1 MSSSKLSLDRYST
14 MWYHS
19 FVTERYLWI
28 STEKKTEEIILT
40 RKSSKKITIETFSLI
55 LMKIK
60 QKKLSKNKNKYCKNK
75 NWIIGKKIAM
85 KYIEEIKPG
94 DIFQIK
100 NNKYVLSSDYRKTKD
115 TIKKMAISINDGLS
129 YWFDN
134 NTITETIDLYYRDKE
149 GNILLL
155 KEFKD
160 ENFNTK
166 NKNIS

>member
-1 MSSSKLSLDRYST
+1 MGNFK
-14 MWYHS
+14 
-19 FVTERYLWI
+19 F
-28 STEKKTEEIILT
+28 
-40 RKSSKKITIETFSLI
+40 
-55 LMKIK
+55 
-60 QKKLSKNKNKYCKNK
+60 
-75 NWIIGKKIAM
+75 

-134 NTITETIDLYYRDKE
+134 NTMTETIDLYYRDKE

-160 ENFNTK
+160 EKDLNTK